1 MAKAARDPIKQRGAQ
16 GPPQPQTLEK
26 SKTLKALEPKLRLFL
41 RGRRWA
47 LRIRSGTARPARATC
62 SGRSGLTGLGG
73 GFKAFWGLS
82 RFEILRFREFCAQG
96 GFRDFRGFGFY
107 SIF

>member
-1 MAKAARDPIKQRGAQ
+1 MGVEDPVRNCAASAGHLLGSLWSDW
-16 GPPQPQTLEK
+16 
-26 SKTLKALEPKLRLFL
+26 S
-41 RGRRWA
+41 
-47 LRIRSGTARPARATC
+47 
-62 SGRSGLTGLGG
+62 GG